1 MGIILEAVLAFL
13 KTDTSP
19 FLEFSRGAIIELI
32 LKVRFLVRIRW
43 GKAEGL
49 SYFILL
55 TLSYFP

>member
-32 LKVRFLVRIRW
+32 LKVRFLVKLDGEKLR
-43 GKAEGL
+43 A
-49 SYFILL
+49 
-55 TLSYFP
+55 